1 MKVKSQVANGRRQ
14 VSRRNLSARRIF
26 NLQPSTFNAAR
37 AFTLIELLVVITI
50 LGILAALTVPA
61 IKNLGKSNAAT
72 SASQQML
79 DDIGYARQLA
89 INNHTTVYMVF
100 VPTNFVNL
108 ADAANTSVSFVNGL
122 QNMTPPAAQAVA
134 LTLATNLMADQ
145 LTGYNF
151 ISHGNLGDQPGQR
164 AWHYLSSWRTL
175 PQGFMIGAQKFALP
189 PPLGS
194 TALISSQSQPL
205 YLNWNQDYPHSDQNT
220 MYVFTNVD
228 NLAIPFPTE
237 VSPTVYLPDIAF
249 NYLGQLTFDG
259 VTPAYRDEYIPLA
272 AGYVNYPLNPATKI
286 PVLASLPTPNG
297 VVESPLGNSTN
308 ISYNIIHID
317 ALTGRATLEYHK
329 IQ

>member
-100 VPTNFVNL
+100 VPTNYYNSTFTTAL
-108 ADAANTSVSFVNGL
+108 TAAGVFPSAS
-122 QNMTPPAAQAVA
+122 AQSAA
-134 LTLATNLMADQ
+134 LTLATNLAADQ

-151 ISHGNLGDQPGQR
+151 ISRGNLGDQPGQH

-175 PQGFMIGAQKFALP
+175 PQGFMIGVQKYQLLAT
-189 PPLGS
+189 LG
-194 TALISSQSQPL
+194 TPIISSQSQPL
-205 YLNWNQDYPHSDQNT
+205 YANWNQDYPHSDQNT

-228 NLAIPFPTE
+228 NQAIPFPTE
-237 VSPTVYLPDIAF
+237 TSPAINLPDIAF

-286 PVLASLPTPNG
+286 PVMDSTQPVSALNG

>member
-1 MKVKSQVANGRRQ
+1 MKSSQWQ
-14 VSRRNLSARRIF
+14 VTSDQRTKVTRAGYTYHSSLITHH
-26 NLQPSTFNAAR
+26 LT
-37 AFTLIELLVVITI
+37 AFTLIELLVVISI

-61 IKNLGKSNAAT
+61 LKNLGKSNAAT

-100 VPTNFVNL
+100 VPTNYYNQTFI
-108 ADAANTSVSFVNGL
+108 SGL
-122 QNMTPPAAQAVA
+122 QSLTPPAAQTTA
-134 LTLATNLMADQ
+134 LTLATNLVAYQ

-151 ISHGNLGDQPGQR
+151 VSRGTLGDQPGQH
-164 AWHYLSSWRTL
+164 AWRYLSAWRIL
-175 PQGFMIGAQKFALP
+175 PQGFMVGAQKFTLS

-205 YLNWNQDYPHSDQNT
+205 YADWNRDYPHSDGNA
-220 MYVFTNVD
+220 MYVFTNVN
-228 NLAIPFPTE
+228 NLSIPFPTE
-237 VSPTVYLPDIAF
+237 ASPLISLPDIAF

-259 VTPAYRDEYIPLA
+259 VTPASRDEYIPLA
-272 AGYVNYPLNPATKI
+272 AGNVSYPVNGTTKI
-286 PVLASLPTPNG
+286 PVMDSTKAIPILNG
-297 VVESPLGNSTN
+297 VLENPPGNSTN
-308 ISYNIIHID
+308 ISYNIVHID